1 MVRYINI
8 KKVSFII
15 SKEITKYFGKA
26 ITEHIQFF
34 LPVVWLL
41 VVPSKKAI
49 TEHIQSSL
57 PVVWL
62 FAIPNKKAITE
73 NIQFFLPYISVIVF
87 SLSIRFINVCNK

>member
-15 SKEITKYFGKA
+15 NKEITKHFGKA

-34 LPVVWLL
+34 LPVVWLF
-41 VVPSKKAI
+41 VIPSKKAI
-49 TEHIQSSL
+49 TENFQSFL

-62 FAIPNKKAITE
+62 FVIPSKKAITE
-73 NIQFFLPYISVIVF
+73 NFQFFLPIYQ
-87 SLSIRFINVCNK
+87 

>member
-15 SKEITKYFGKA
+15 SKETTKHFGKF
-26 ITEHIQFF
+26 ITEHIKFF
-34 LPVVWLL
+34 LPVVWLSAI
-41 VVPSKKAI
+41 PSKKAI
-49 TEHIQSSL
+49 TEHFQSFL
-57 PVVWL
+57 PVVWP
-62 FAIPNKKAITE
+62 FAIPSEKAITE

>member
-15 SKEITKYFGKA
+15 SKEITKHFGKF
-26 ITEHIQFF
+26 ITENIQSFLLIVWLFVIPSTKVIIEHIQSF
-34 LPVVWLL
+34 LPVVWLS
-41 VVPSKKAI
+41 VIPS
-49 TEHIQSSL
+49 T
-57 PVVWL
+57 
-62 FAIPNKKAITE
+62 KAITE

>member
-15 SKEITKYFGKA
+15 SKQITKHIGKV

-34 LPVVWLL
+34 LPVVWLSAI
-41 VVPSKKAI
+41 PSKKAI
-49 TEHIQSSL
+49 TEHIQ
-57 PVVWL
+57 
-62 FAIPNKKAITE
+62 
-73 NIQFFLPYISVIVF
+73 FFIPYISVIAF

>member
-15 SKEITKYFGKA
+15 SKEITKY
-26 ITEHIQFF
+26 IE
-34 LPVVWLL
+34 
-41 VVPSKKAI
+41 KAI
-49 TEHIQSSL
+49 TEHIQSFL

-62 FAIPNKKAITE
+62 SAIPSKKAITE

>member
-15 SKEITKYFGKA
+15 SKEITKYIEKA
-26 ITEHIQFF
+26 ITENIQFF
-34 LPVVWLL
+34 LPVVWLF
-41 VVPSKKAI
+41 VIPS
-49 TEHIQSSL
+49 T
-57 PVVWL
+57 
-62 FAIPNKKAITE
+62 KAITE